1 MKTYVALTM
10 VFIAGMAAWATAAGR
25 EESPFAQAV
34 FYVQ

>member
-1 MKTYVALTM
+1 MKTYVALVM
-10 VFIAGMAAWATAAGR
+10 ILLAGTVVWTAAAGR